1 MHRQWEIMATF
12 ICLVLLL
19 TTGGC
24 QKTVIGSGEAMRG
37 PGPGAGAAGPGEA
50 GTMGEEDLSTQSKI
64 DEGPVDEIVTA
75 DGTVMNRERFINED
89 IFFEF
94 DSSTLSPKAQAI
106 LKAKAEWMARNPH
119 LNIVIEG
126 HCDNRGTTEYN
137 LALGER
143 RAESVKRYLE
153 DLGISESRI
162 RTISYGEERPLAK
175 GDTEEA
181 WAKNRRAH
189 FEFD

>member
-1 MHRQWEIMATF
+1 MCRRWKLIGPTLCIAL
-12 ICLVLLL
+12 ILAA
-19 TTGGC
+19 GGC
-24 QKTVIGSGEAMRG
+24 QKTVIDSGAAMRPPATG
-37 PGPGAGAAGPGEA
+37 GAAGAGEGGA
-50 GTMGEEDLSTQSKI
+50 MGEENLSSQPMI
-64 DEGPVDEIVTA
+64 NEGPVDEIVTA
-75 DGTVMNRERFINED
+75 DGVVMNRERFINQD

-94 DSSTLSPKAQAI
+94 DSSSLSAEAQRI
-106 LKAKAEWMARNPH
+106 LKAKAEWMTRNAH

-143 RAESVKRYLE
+143 RAESVKRYLQ
-153 DLGISESRI
+153 DLGVAESRI
-162 RTISYGEERPLAK
+162 RTISYGEERPLDP
-175 GDTEEA
+175 GNDESA

>member
-1 MHRQWEIMATF
+1 MNRQWEIMATI
-12 ICLVLLL
+12 ICLVLIL
-19 TTGGC
+19 TAGGC
-24 QKTVIGSGEAMRG
+24 QKTVIPSGAAMSS
-37 PGPGAGAAGPGEA
+37 PGTGAGAAGSGEA
-50 GTMGEEDLSTQSKI
+50 GAMSEENLSAQPGI
-64 DEGPVDEIVTA
+64 NEGPVDEIVTA
-75 DGTVMNRERFINED
+75 DGIVMNRERFINQD

-94 DSSTLSPKAQAI
+94 DSSTLSSEAQAI

-143 RAESVKRYLE
+143 RAESVKRYLQ
-153 DLGISESRI
+153 DLGVAESRI
-162 RTISYGEERPLAK
+162 RTISFGEERPLDP
-175 GDTEEA
+175 GNTEEA